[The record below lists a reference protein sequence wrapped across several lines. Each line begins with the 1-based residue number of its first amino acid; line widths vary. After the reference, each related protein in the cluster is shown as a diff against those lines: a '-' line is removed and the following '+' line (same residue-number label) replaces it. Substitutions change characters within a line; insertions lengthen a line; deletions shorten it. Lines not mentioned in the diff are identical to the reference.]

1 VPHSPQF
8 SCGNVDPH
16 KQRLF
21 MKTLRI
27 ELDRGRGWEV
37 RAEGPIPA
45 ETSTARI
52 AADLQAYALQYPHRA
67 LLDGVEIAHTL
78 PDR

>member
-1 VPHSPQF
+1 MSF
-8 SCGNVDPH
+8 FL

-27 ELDRGRGWEV
+27 ELDRGRGWE
-37 RAEGPIPA
+37 RRTEGTIPA
-45 ETSTARI
+45 DTSTTRI
-52 AADLQAYALQYPHRA
+52 QADLRAYALQHRA

-78 PDR
+78 PERCDGP